1 MDERRLLMAV
11 ALSFVALTSFRLL
24 YPPAPAPKIA
34 PAAPASSSSPQ
45 PEATPTA
52 VPAIGASPSPAATIA
67 VQPVAADHEQ
77 RVEVAGPAVEVAF
90 SNKGARVLS
99 WRLRH
104 YADRRGH
111 PEELVTAGGSGLH
124 PLDLQT
130 GDISLDARLR
140 EALFVPSAEA
150 VTIPAEGTAEI
161 HFSFAQGDIAVD
173 KLVRFDRGGYLAD
186 VRASVRRDGRDVPTR
201 VAWGPG
207 IGNPTSEEMAVQGYQ
222 APHAVVLAGGSVQ
235 QFDVTKL
242 ATPQTPQQVRWAG
255 IQSQYFAA
263 LWIVPSG
270 GRVELTRVALPPG
283 PDGKEQ
289 FGPVTAVQ
297 PGTDADPLRLYVG
310 PKDYDTLARLAPG
323 LERVVPVGD
332 WIGPIV
338 VLLMGLLRKVHSYV
352 GNYGW
357 SIVVLTILIN
367 LVMAPLRHYS
377 IANSLRMAKIAPE
390 MRVIQ
395 ERYRKLPMLD
405 PKRQQMN
412 DEIAALY
419 ARHGMNMSSQMTV
432 GCLPILITMPF
443 LIAFYR
449 VLTVSI
455 DLRGAPFL
463 WMSDLSQRDPLYLT
477 PILMGLSMFVMQRMM
492 PSTADPAQ
500 QKIMLMMPLFLTV
513 FLLAGPGGLNLYWL
527 ASNLCSIT
535 QQTITLRLLRRA
547 DNAKS
552 RRR

>member
-24 YPPAPAPKIA
+24 YPSAPLPTAIPSA
-34 PAAPASSSSPQ
+34 RAGLASPQ
-45 PEATPTA
+45 PEPT
-52 VPAIGASPSPAATIA
+52 PAAIPTGVTQPGPAASVA

-77 RVEVAGPAVEVAF
+77 RVEVMGPAVEVAF
-90 SNKGARVLS
+90 SNRGARVLS

-104 YADRRGH
+104 YADLRGR
-111 PEELVTAGGSGLH
+111 PEELVTAGGSALH

-130 GDISLDARLR
+130 GDVALDARLR
-140 EALFVPSAEA
+140 EALFVPSAET
-150 VTIPAEGTAEI
+150 VTIPAQGTAEI
-161 HFSFAQGDIAVD
+161 RFSFSQGDIAVE
-173 KLVRFDRGGYLAD
+173 KLVRFDHGGYVAD
-186 VRASVRRDGRDVPTR
+186 VAASVRRDGHEVPTR
-201 VAWGPG
+201 IVWGPG

-222 APHAVVLAGGSVQ
+222 APHAVALAGGSVQ
-235 QFDVTKL
+235 QFDVAKL
-242 ATPQTPQQVRWAG
+242 ATAQSPQQVRWAG

-289 FGPVTAVQ
+289 FGPVTGVQ
-297 PGTDADPLRLYVG
+297 SGTDNGPLRLYVG

-338 VLLMGLLRKVHSYV
+338 VLLMGVLRKVHGYV

-357 SIVVLTILIN
+357 SIVVLTVLIN

-477 PILMGLSMFVMQRMM
+477 PILMGLSMFMMQRMM

-535 QQTITLRLLRRA
+535 QQGLTLRLLRRS